1 MGNFE
6 IQIVRRP
13 QTDKMGNFEIQDLYA
28 GFNQSETLA
37 SSYNQSEQLSSSLLD
52 KSSTK

>member
-13 QTDKMGNFEIQDLYA
+13 QTDKLGNFEIQDLY
-28 GFNQSETLA
+28 
-37 SSYNQSEQLSSSLLD
+37 SSYNQSEQLSSSVVSASP
-52 KSSTK
+52 KI

>member
-6 IQIVRRP
+6 IQIVRTP
-13 QTDKMGNFEIQDLYA
+13 QTTKLGNFEIQDLYT
-28 GFNQSETLA
+28 G
-37 SSYNQSEQLSSSLLD
+37 YNQSEQLSSSLLD